1 MENLIYL
8 IAICL
13 GFLMRIYKKGRK
25 GKATKVEI
33 ISVALGLSLLLA
45 AGNQTFVIGWS
56 GWYSVGQM
64 GWSWLIIF
72 VSQAGADFLARPK
85 KES

>member
-13 GFLMRIYKKGRK
+13 GFLMRGYKSLRK
-25 GKATKVEI
+25 GKAAKAEI
-33 ISVALGLSLLLA
+33 VSIALALSLLLA
-45 AGNQTFVIGWS
+45 AGNQTFVMGWS

-72 VSQAGADFLARPK
+72 ISQAGADFIVRPK
-85 KES
+85 KE